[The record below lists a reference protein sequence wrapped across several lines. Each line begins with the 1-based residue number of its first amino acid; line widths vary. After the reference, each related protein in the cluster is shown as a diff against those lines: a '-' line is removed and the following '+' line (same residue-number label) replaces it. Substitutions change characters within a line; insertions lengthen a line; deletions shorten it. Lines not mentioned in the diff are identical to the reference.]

1 MGRWMVGF
9 LGALMVMTGSALA
22 AGRNDGSVPAPS
34 QITQLVTHVP
44 ASALNKVGAGELS
57 GPSVFNVFKLNGG
70 PLTVHG
76 KPELLS
82 ETLAWCPH
90 CEATSW
96 ALAIALSRFGT
107 LSGLRE
113 IDSGTYYCQ
122 LTADPCGLKPQSC
135 FPHTKGLSF
144 LDAKLHSRYLAFKD
158 VVFQSVTG
166 RNLQKPTRN
175 QNAAVNTF
183 DKQGETPAIDVGGDF
198 AFLNSGF
205 SPGDLH
211 GESWLQIAGS
221 LAHPRNPTA
230 RHIDGL
236 ANLFTAAI
244 CKVTKGRPASACKS
258 RGVSEAGAARL
269 LHAAPPPP
277 PPPPQ

>member
-1 MGRWMVGF
+1 LVVVL
-9 LGALMVMTGSALA
+9 LGALAVSTGSALA
-22 AGRNDGSVPAPS
+22 VGRSDGSAPAPA

-44 ASALNKVGAGELS
+44 AGALNKVGTGKLS
-57 GPSVFNVFKLNGG
+57 GPPVFNVFKLAGA
-70 PLTVHG
+70 PLTAHG

-90 CEATSW
+90 CAATSW

-144 LDAKLHSRYLAFKD
+144 LDTKLRSRYLVFKD
-158 VVFQSVTG
+158 IVFQSVSG
-166 RNLQKPTRN
+166 RNLQKPSGKE
-175 QNAAVNTF
+175 NAAINTF
-183 DKQGETPAIDVGGDF
+183 DRQGQTPAIDVGGDF

-205 SPGDLH
+205 SPGALH
-211 GESWLQIAGS
+211 GESWLQIASS
-221 LAHPRNPTA
+221 LAHPRNRTA

-236 ANLFTAAI
+236 ANLFAAAI
-244 CKVTKGRPASACKS
+244 CRVTKGRPASVCRS
-258 RGVSEAGAARL
+258 RGVREAGAARL
-269 LHAAPPPP
+269 AHAAPPPP
-277 PPPPQ
+277 PPPPPPQ

>member
-1 MGRWMVGF
+1 MVV
-9 LGALMVMTGSALA
+9 LLVTLVVSTASALA
-22 AGRNDGSVPAPS
+22 AAPNDGSVPAPA
-34 QITQLVTHVP
+34 QITKLVTHVP
-44 ASALNKVGAGELS
+44 AGALNKVGAGELS
-57 GPSVFNVFKLNGG
+57 GRSVFNVFKLGGG
-70 PLTVHG
+70 PLTARG

-113 IDSGTYYCQ
+113 IDSGTHYCQ

-144 LDAKLHSRYLAFKD
+144 LDAKLHSRYLVFKG

-166 RNLQKPTRN
+166 RNLQKPTRKE
-175 QNAAVNTF
+175 NAAISTF
-183 DKQGETPAIDVGGDF
+183 DRQGQTPAIDVGGDF

-205 SPGDLH
+205 SPGALH
-211 GESWLQIAGS
+211 GESWMQIATS
-221 LAHPRNPTA
+221 LAHPRNRTA

-244 CKVTKGRPASACKS
+244 CKVTKGRPAGVCKS
-258 RGVSEAGAARL
+258 HGIREAGAARL
-269 LHAAPPPP
+269 THAAPPPP
-277 PPPPQ
+277 PPPPPPQ